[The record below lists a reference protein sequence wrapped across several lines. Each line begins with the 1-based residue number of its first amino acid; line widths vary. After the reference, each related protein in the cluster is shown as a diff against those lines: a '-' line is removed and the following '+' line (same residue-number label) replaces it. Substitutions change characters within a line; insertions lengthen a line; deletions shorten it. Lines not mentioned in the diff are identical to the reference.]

1 MDLQME
7 SSKDT
12 TTDLLIIEARLKK
25 QLEELAILKRQSE
38 KQNISKEF
46 QNRLEKLNQEIGTI
60 EKQEK
65 SEEKSARVNQNP
77 ESLDEKAVGG
87 IVHEI
92 DEILEEMKETSKMI
106 ESKAE
111 LCHSHSEEQ
120 EAEEGTDA
128 DDNFVIVDESAQE
141 IQEENVSGKIEERLK
156 HEVEEALNET
166 KESDDA
172 ASVEQESKTYNQ
184 GYACC
189 RYNRS

>member
-106 ESKAE
+106 ESKE

-141 IQEENVSGKIEERLK
+141 IIEENVSGKIEERLK